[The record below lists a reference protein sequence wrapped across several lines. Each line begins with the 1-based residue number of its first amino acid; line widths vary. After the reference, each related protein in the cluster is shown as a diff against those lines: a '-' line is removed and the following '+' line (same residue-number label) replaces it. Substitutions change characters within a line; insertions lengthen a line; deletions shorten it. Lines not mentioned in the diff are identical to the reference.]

1 MQVDDL
7 VNELLPRAKQI
18 LLDSENNFKLKI
30 NEWLDKK
37 GFLIRFVGRNL
48 IDPIWQ
54 LIIGPLLPI
63 LVKNLVLISIGLVA
77 PHLTPFIPLIMQIL
91 EYIKDNI
98 MNEAQKANFRE
109 LLLLV
114 QGFKP
119 DTELKKV
126 LDMDLNKKNHLLMTQ
141 EYFDGKP

>member
-77 PHLTPFIPLIMQIL
+77 PHLTPFTPLIMQIL

-126 LDMDLNKKNHLLMTQ
+126 LDMDLNKKNHLSMTQ